1 MSMYFE
7 CELKKIDIDDV
18 LSNVRYIEPEDLVV
32 LYREKIRR
40 LESALKNSEDGAEK
54 LMTENERLKE
64 ELKLV
69 QGDNC
74 ELREAVTTANMRNG
88 VLTKRNRELK
98 QQLDELEAIHEKDI
112 NKLRAD
118 LAESHINSMELAG
131 DLVFAEVRLEKANKK
146 LLNSQF
152 GVQSMPCHDLMTENR
167 RLLQRQASLETQIN
181 ILNTVSDGYKDD
193 IGKLIHENE
202 KLKTENKQL
211 LNENKDLKE
220 SVKKLKEER
229 EILSTKQVY
238 FEDQI
243 NTLNATCEGYAD
255 NLNAYRKD
263 VDQLTRENK
272 KLIEERDALW
282 AETQHLD
289 KIYKQLLNEKKR
301 LQENFEELKA
311 SSDLSMTAEL
321 AEIFAE
327 FTDKDK
333 ENRDDLSVKIDEFR
347 EKYQFE

>member
-1 MSMYFE
+1 MSMYVE
-7 CELKKIDIDDV
+7 CKLKNINIDELR
-18 LSNVRYIEPEDLVV
+18 SSVRYIEPEDLVV

-40 LESALKNSEDGAEK
+40 LESALKNSEDGNIRRSEMNK
-54 LMTENERLKE
+54 ELSDRVERLRNNNQELLKENGRLKE

-74 ELREAVTTANMRNG
+74 ELREAVMTANMRNG
-88 VLTKRNRELK
+88 MLTKRNRELK
-98 QQLDELEAIHEKDI
+98 QQLDELEAIHEKDV

-118 LAESHINSMELAG
+118 LAESHINNME
-131 DLVFAEVRLEKANKK
+131 
-146 LLNSQF
+146 
-152 GVQSMPCHDLMTENR
+152 
-167 RLLQRQASLETQIN
+167 QASLETQIN
-181 ILNTVSDGYKDD
+181 ILNAVSDGYKDD
-193 IGKLIHENE
+193 IGKLMHENE
-202 KLKTENKQL
+202 ELKTDNKHL
-211 LNENKDLKE
+211 LKENKDLKE

-229 EILSTKQVY
+229 ETLSTKQVY

-255 NLNAYRKD
+255 NINAYRKD
-263 VDQLTRENK
+263 VDQLTQENK

-311 SSDLSMTAEL
+311 SSDLSMSAEL
-321 AEIFAE
+321 AEMFEE
-327 FTDKDK
+327 FIDKSEK
-333 ENRDDLSVKIDEFR
+333 NRDDLSVKINEFR
-347 EKYQFE
+347 EKYQLN

>member
-1 MSMYFE
+1 MGMYFE
-7 CELKKIDIDDV
+7 CELKKIDIDEV

-54 LMTENERLKE
+54 LMTENERLTE

-74 ELREAVTTANMRNG
+74 ELREAVVTANMRNG

-98 QQLDELEAIHEKDI
+98 QQLDELEAIHEKDV

-118 LAESHINSMELAG
+118 LAESHINNMELAG

-146 LLNSQF
+146 LLNSRF
-152 GVQSMPCHDLMTENR
+152 GLQSMPYHDLMMENR
-167 RLLQRQASLETQIN
+167 RLLQEQASLETQIN
-181 ILNTVSDGYKDD
+181 ILNAVSDGYKDD
-193 IGKLIHENE
+193 IGKLMHENE

-211 LNENKDLKE
+211 LKENKDLKE

-263 VDQLTRENK
+263 VDQLTQENK

-327 FTDKDK
+327 FIDKNDK
-333 ENRDDLSVKIDEFR
+333 NRDDLSAKIDEFR
-347 EKYQFE
+347 EKYQSE

>member
-7 CELKKIDIDDV
+7 CKLNKIDIDEV
-18 LSNVRYIEPEDLVV
+18 LSTVRYIEPEDLVV

-69 QGDNC
+69 REDNC
-74 ELREAVTTANMRNG
+74 ELREAVMTANMRNG

-181 ILNTVSDGYKDD
+181 ILNAVSDGYKDD
-193 IGKLIHENE
+193 IGKLIHGNEN
-202 KLKTENKQL
+202 LKT
-211 LNENKDLKE
+211 ENKDLKE

-255 NLNAYRKD
+255 NINAYRKE
-263 VDQLTRENK
+263 VDQLTQENK

-282 AETQHLD
+282 DETQHLD
-289 KIYKQLLNEKKR
+289 KIYKQLLKEKKR

-321 AEIFAE
+321 AEIFEE
-327 FTDKDK
+327 FIDKNDK
-333 ENRDDLSVKIDEFR
+333 NRDDLSAKIDEFR

>member
-54 LMTENERLKE
+54 LITENERLKE

-333 ENRDDLSVKIDEFR
+333 ENRDDLSAKIDEFK

>member
-7 CELKKIDIDDV
+7 CELNKIDIDEV
-18 LSNVRYIEPEDLVV
+18 LSTVRYIEPEDLVV

-69 QGDNC
+69 REDNC
-74 ELREAVTTANMRNG
+74 ELREAVMTANMRNG

-146 LLNSQF
+146 L
-152 GVQSMPCHDLMTENR
+152 
-167 RLLQRQASLETQIN
+167 
-181 ILNTVSDGYKDD
+181 
-193 IGKLIHENE
+193 
-202 KLKTENKQL
+202 
-211 LNENKDLKE
+211 
-220 SVKKLKEER
+220 
-229 EILSTKQVY
+229 
-238 FEDQI
+238 
-243 NTLNATCEGYAD
+243 
-255 NLNAYRKD
+255 
-263 VDQLTRENK
+263 
-272 KLIEERDALW
+272 IEERDALW
-282 AETQHLD
+282 DETQHLD
-289 KIYKQLLNEKKR
+289 KIYKQLLKEKKR

-311 SSDLSMTAEL
+311 SSDLSMTAE
-321 AEIFAE
+321 
-327 FTDKDK
+327 
-333 ENRDDLSVKIDEFR
+333 
-347 EKYQFE
+347 

>member
-7 CELKKIDIDDV
+7 CELNKIDIDEV
-18 LSNVRYIEPEDLVV
+18 LSTVRYIEPEDLVV

-152 GVQSMPCHDLMTENR
+152 GLQSMPYHDLMMENR
-167 RLLQRQASLETQIN
+167 RLLQEQASLETQIN
-181 ILNTVSDGYKDD
+181 ILNANSD
-193 IGKLIHENE
+193 
-202 KLKTENKQL
+202 
-211 LNENKDLKE
+211 
-220 SVKKLKEER
+220 
-229 EILSTKQVY
+229 
-238 FEDQI
+238 
-243 NTLNATCEGYAD
+243 
-255 NLNAYRKD
+255 AYRKE
-263 VDQLTRENK
+263 VDQLTQENK

-282 AETQHLD
+282 DETQHLD

-321 AEIFAE
+321 AEMFEE
-327 FTDKDK
+327 FIAKNDK
-333 ENRDDLSVKIDEFR
+333 NRDDLSVKIDEFR

>member
-1 MSMYFE
+1 MGMYFE
-7 CELKKIDIDDV
+7 CELKKIDIDEV

-74 ELREAVTTANMRNG
+74 ELREAVVTANMRNG

-98 QQLDELEAIHEKDI
+98 QQLDELEAIHEKDV

-118 LAESHINSMELAG
+118 LAESHINNMELAG

-146 LLNSQF
+146 LLNSRF
-152 GVQSMPCHDLMTENR
+152 GLQSMPYHDLMMENR
-167 RLLQRQASLETQIN
+167 RLLQEQASLETQIN
-181 ILNTVSDGYKDD
+181 ILNAVSDGYKDD
-193 IGKLIHENE
+193 IGKLMHENE
-202 KLKTENKQL
+202 ELKTDNKHL
-211 LNENKDLKE
+211 LKENKDLKE

-229 EILSTKQVY
+229 EILSTKQVH

-243 NTLNATCEGYAD
+243 NTLNTTCEVYAG
-255 NLNAYRKD
+255 NINAYRKD
-263 VDQLTRENK
+263 VDQLTQENK

-311 SSDLSMTAEL
+311 SSDLSMSAEL
-321 AEIFAE
+321 AEMFEE
-327 FTDKDK
+327 FIDKNEK
-333 ENRDDLSVKIDEFR
+333 NRDDLSVKINEFR
-347 EKYQFE
+347 EKYQLN

>member
-1 MSMYFE
+1 MGMYFE
-7 CELKKIDIDDV
+7 CELKKIDIDEV

-54 LMTENERLKE
+54 LMTENERLTE

-74 ELREAVTTANMRNG
+74 ELREAVMTANMRNG

-98 QQLDELEAIHEKDI
+98 QQLDELEAIHEKDV

-118 LAESHINSMELAG
+118 LAESHINNMELAG

-146 LLNSQF
+146 LLNSRF
-152 GVQSMPCHDLMTENR
+152 GLQSMPYHDLMMENR
-167 RLLQRQASLETQIN
+167 RLLQEQASLETQIN
-181 ILNTVSDGYKDD
+181 ILNAVSDGYKDD
-193 IGKLIHENE
+193 IGKLMHENE

-211 LNENKDLKE
+211 LKENKDLKE

-263 VDQLTRENK
+263 VDQLTQENK

-327 FTDKDK
+327 FIDKNDK
-333 ENRDDLSVKIDEFR
+333 NRDDLSAKIDEFR
-347 EKYQFE
+347 EKYQSE

>member
-1 MSMYFE
+1 MGMYFE
-7 CELKKIDIDDV
+7 CELNKIDIDEV
-18 LSNVRYIEPEDLVV
+18 LSTVRYIEPEDLVV

-131 DLVFAEVRLEKANKK
+131 DLVFAEVRMEKANKK

-152 GVQSMPCHDLMTENR
+152 GVQSMQYHDLMMENR
-167 RLLQRQASLETQIN
+167 RLLQEQASLETQIN
-181 ILNTVSDGYKDD
+181 ILNAVSDGYKDD

-202 KLKTENKQL
+202 ELKTENKHL
-211 LNENKDLKE
+211 LKENKDLKE

-263 VDQLTRENK
+263 VDQLTQENK

-289 KIYKQLLNEKKR
+289 KMYKQLLNEKKR

-333 ENRDDLSVKIDEFR
+333 ENRDDLSVKIDEFK

>member
-1 MSMYFE
+1 MGMYFE
-7 CELKKIDIDDV
+7 CELSKIDIDEV
-18 LSNVRYIEPEDLVV
+18 LSTVRYIEPEDLVV

-69 QGDNC
+69 REDNC
-74 ELREAVTTANMRNG
+74 ELREAVMTANMRNG

-98 QQLDELEAIHEKDI
+98 
-112 NKLRAD
+112 
-118 LAESHINSMELAG
+118 
-131 DLVFAEVRLEKANKK
+131 
-146 LLNSQF
+146 LLNA
-152 GVQSMPCHDLMTENR
+152 N
-167 RLLQRQASLETQIN
+167 
-181 ILNTVSDGYKDD
+181 SD
-193 IGKLIHENE
+193 
-202 KLKTENKQL
+202 
-211 LNENKDLKE
+211 
-220 SVKKLKEER
+220 
-229 EILSTKQVY
+229 
-238 FEDQI
+238 
-243 NTLNATCEGYAD
+243 
-255 NLNAYRKD
+255 AYRKD

-282 AETQHLD
+282 DETQHLD

-321 AEIFAE
+321 AGIFAE

-333 ENRDDLSVKIDEFR
+333 ENRDNLSVKIDEFR

>member
-1 MSMYFE
+1 MQTE
-7 CELKKIDIDDV
+7 KIDIDEV

-54 LMTENERLKE
+54 LMTENERLTE

-74 ELREAVTTANMRNG
+74 ELREAVMTANMRNG

-98 QQLDELEAIHEKDI
+98 QQLDELEAIHEKDV

-146 LLNSQF
+146 LLNSRF
-152 GVQSMPCHDLMTENR
+152 GLQSMPYHDLMMENR
-167 RLLQRQASLETQIN
+167 RLLQEQASLETQIN
-181 ILNTVSDGYKDD
+181 ILNAVSDGYKDD
-193 IGKLIHENE
+193 IGKLMHENE
-202 KLKTENKQL
+202 ELKTENKQL
-211 LNENKDLKE
+211 LKENKDLKE

-263 VDQLTRENK
+263 VDQLTQENK

-327 FTDKDK
+327 FIDKNDK
-333 ENRDDLSVKIDEFR
+333 NRDDLSAKIDEFR
-347 EKYQFE
+347 EKYQSE

>member
-1 MSMYFE
+1 MGMYFE
-7 CELKKIDIDDV
+7 CELNKIDIDEV
-18 LSNVRYIEPEDLVV
+18 LSTVRYIEPEDLVV

-152 GVQSMPCHDLMTENR
+152 GLQSMQYHDLMMENR
-167 RLLQRQASLETQIN
+167 RLLQEQASLETQIN
-181 ILNTVSDGYKDD
+181 ILNANSDAY
-193 IGKLIHENE
+193 GKE
-202 KLKTENKQL
+202 
-211 LNENKDLKE
+211 
-220 SVKKLKEER
+220 
-229 EILSTKQVY
+229 
-238 FEDQI
+238 
-243 NTLNATCEGYAD
+243 
-255 NLNAYRKD
+255 
-263 VDQLTRENK
+263 VDQLTQENK

-282 AETQHLD
+282 DETQHLD

-321 AEIFAE
+321 AEIFSE
-327 FTDKDK
+327 FIDKND
-333 ENRDDLSVKIDEFR
+333 ENR
-347 EKYQFE
+347 

>member
-7 CELKKIDIDDV
+7 CELNKIDIDEV
-18 LSNVRYIEPEDLVV
+18 LSTVRYIEPEDLVV

-69 QGDNC
+69 REDNC

-181 ILNTVSDGYKDD
+181 ILNAVSDGYKDD
-193 IGKLIHENE
+193 IGKLIHGNEN
-202 KLKTENKQL
+202 LKTENKHL
-211 LNENKDLKE
+211 LKENKDLKE

-255 NLNAYRKD
+255 NINAYRKE
-263 VDQLTRENK
+263 VDQLTQENK

-282 AETQHLD
+282 DETQHLD
-289 KIYKQLLNEKKR
+289 KIYKQLLKEKKR

-321 AEIFAE
+321 AEIFEE
-327 FTDKDK
+327 FIDKNDK
-333 ENRDDLSVKIDEFR
+333 NRDDLSAKIDEFR

>member
-1 MSMYFE
+1 MGMYFE
-7 CELKKIDIDDV
+7 CELKKIDIDEV

-152 GVQSMPCHDLMTENR
+152 GLQSMQYHDLMMENR
-167 RLLQRQASLETQIN
+167 RLLQEQASLETQIN
-181 ILNTVSDGYKDD
+181 ILNANSD
-193 IGKLIHENE
+193 
-202 KLKTENKQL
+202 
-211 LNENKDLKE
+211 
-220 SVKKLKEER
+220 
-229 EILSTKQVY
+229 
-238 FEDQI
+238 
-243 NTLNATCEGYAD
+243 
-255 NLNAYRKD
+255 AYRKD

-321 AEIFAE
+321 AEIFSE
-327 FTDKDK
+327 FIDKNDK
-333 ENRDDLSVKIDEFR
+333 NRDDLSAKIDEFR
-347 EKYQFE
+347 EKYQSE

>member
-7 CELKKIDIDDV
+7 CELNKIDIDEV

-69 QGDNC
+69 REDNC
-74 ELREAVTTANMRNG
+74 ELREAVMTANMRNG

-118 LAESHINSMELAG
+118 LAESHINNMELAG

-152 GVQSMPCHDLMTENR
+152 GVQSMSCHDLMTENR

-181 ILNTVSDGYKDD
+181 ILNAVSDGYKDD

-202 KLKTENKQL
+202 ELKKSKMMCTNQLMATVHSRNK
-211 LNENKDLKE
+211 
-220 SVKKLKEER
+220 
-229 EILSTKQVY
+229 
-238 FEDQI
+238 
-243 NTLNATCEGYAD
+243 
-255 NLNAYRKD
+255 YR
-263 VDQLTRENK
+263 
-272 KLIEERDALW
+272 
-282 AETQHLD
+282 HL
-289 KIYKQLLNEKKR
+289 YEQ
-301 LQENFEELKA
+301 LKA

-327 FTDKDK
+327 FTDKDDK
-333 ENRDDLSVKIDEFR
+333 NRADLSAKIDEFK

>member
-7 CELKKIDIDDV
+7 CELNKIDIDEV
-18 LSNVRYIEPEDLVV
+18 LSTVRYIEPEDLVV

-69 QGDNC
+69 REDNC

-146 LLNSQF
+146 LLNSHF

-181 ILNTVSDGYKDD
+181 ILNANSD
-193 IGKLIHENE
+193 
-202 KLKTENKQL
+202 
-211 LNENKDLKE
+211 
-220 SVKKLKEER
+220 
-229 EILSTKQVY
+229 
-238 FEDQI
+238 
-243 NTLNATCEGYAD
+243 
-255 NLNAYRKD
+255 AYRKD

-282 AETQHLD
+282 DETQHLD
-289 KIYKQLLNEKKR
+289 KMYKQLLNEKKR

-321 AEIFAE
+321 TEIFSE
-327 FTDKDK
+327 FIDKDDK
-333 ENRDDLSVKIDEFR
+333 NRADLSAKIDEFK